1 MMAQTM
7 TQGNISRILV
17 KFSLPLIF
25 SGVLQQLYNWADAF
39 IVGNVEGELSLA
51 AVGATTSTVNLF
63 LMTVTGVTLGLSILS
78 AQQCGQGRAG
88 ENARVLSTFVLVLG
102 GCFSL
107 LSAAGIF
114 LAGLSGGQRHD
125 GGGLCTAGRPGLL
138 RRRGDDCH
146 VRRGAGGGR
155 PGAQVFREISP
166 FYLLY
171 GLSMSSRGFLEGLG
185 DVTFSSAAGIA
196 SLAVRIA
203 VSYTAAGRWG
213 TSIIAYAEV
222 LSWSVLLL
230 LCLFRI
236 GRRRP
241 SAAG

>member
-1 MMAQTM
+1 M
-7 TQGNISRILV
+7 T
-17 KFSLPLIF
+17 
-25 SGVLQQLYNWADAF
+25 
-39 IVGNVEGELSLA
+39 A
-51 AVGATTSTVNLF
+51 AVS
-63 LMTVTGVTLGLSILS
+63 
-78 AQQCGQGRAG
+78 
-88 ENARVLSTFVLVLG
+88 VLLAVLVY
-102 GCFSL
+102 S
-107 LSAAGIF
+107 
-114 LAGLSGGQRHD
+114 
-125 GGGLCTAGRPGLL
+125 
-138 RRRGDDCH
+138 
-146 VRRGAGGGR
+146 AGGGMIAMFGVGPEAATLGSR
-155 PGAQVFREISP
+155 FFREISP
-166 FYLLY
+166 FYMLY